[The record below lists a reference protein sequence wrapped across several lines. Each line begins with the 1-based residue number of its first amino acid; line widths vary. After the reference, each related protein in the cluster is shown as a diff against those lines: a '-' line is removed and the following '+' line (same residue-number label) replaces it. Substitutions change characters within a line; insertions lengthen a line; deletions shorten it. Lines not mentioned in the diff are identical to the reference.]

1 MSGSYPTMSGS
12 VITSGLVR
20 KEESAV
26 DVLENNLKYTK
37 KLLRGKNN
45 TYVKPNKFKGF
56 KKRQKKK

>member
-1 MSGSYPTMSGS
+1 MSGS

-45 TYVKPNKFKGF
+45 TNVNPNKFKGF